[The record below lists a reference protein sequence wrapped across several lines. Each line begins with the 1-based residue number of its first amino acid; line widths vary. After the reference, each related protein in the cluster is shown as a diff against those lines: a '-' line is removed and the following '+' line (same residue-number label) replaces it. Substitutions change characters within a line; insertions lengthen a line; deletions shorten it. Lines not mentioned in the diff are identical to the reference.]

1 MSKSGI
7 KSVFITIF
15 NRTVVL
21 RVEIDVAQLIRT
33 IPTFFGRFDFFIFKC
48 VLEIRMLGIS
58 V

>member
-33 IPTFFGRFDFFIFKC
+33 IPTFFGRFDFLIFKR
-48 VLEIRMLGIS
+48 VLEM
-58 V
+58 